1 MLSARPRQ
9 ATCPCACAVT
19 LLAESVVVFL
29 IIFRDGSETSPLLS
43 GVHKDDGCVQG
54 ETIVEEA
61 TTNEV
66 KKAERDFQT
75 IRVPGSGAAVRAI
88 IVLSLY
94 NAMLDFRNLWFTI
107 KKFLG

>member
-1 MLSARPRQ
+1 MQDQDRPL
-9 ATCPCACAVT
+9 APAHA
-19 LLAESVVVFL
+19 LLCKRGLLLKPLSVVVFL
-29 IIFRDGSETSPLLS
+29 IIFREGSETSPLLS

-94 NAMLDFRNLWFTI
+94 NAM
-107 KKFLG
+107 

>member
-1 MLSARPRQ
+1 M
-9 ATCPCACAVT
+9 
-19 LLAESVVVFL
+19 
-29 IIFRDGSETSPLLS
+29 
-43 GVHKDDGCVQG
+43 HKDDGCVQG

-88 IVLSLY
+88 IVLLLY
-94 NAMLDFRNLWFTI
+94 NAMWTMLCWILETYGLLSRSS
-107 KKFLG
+107 